1 MGVCTAWRYVD
12 SVDLIDLDE
21 LASLGV
27 RCLLLDRDNT
37 LVPRDATVAPPSV
50 AAWLDHARELGLGLC
65 IVSNNFHSKDVE
77 RSARELGC
85 EVVHHAMKP
94 APFAVWAAL
103 RKMGV
108 SRDEAVLVGD
118 QLFTDVAGGTFS
130 GVRTILVRPQ
140 STKDLWY
147 TQLFRVVERRMLKD
161 AKFKSA
167 ADGGDARP

>member
-1 MGVCTAWRYVD
+1 MGICTAWRYVA
-12 SVDLIDLDE
+12 SVDLIDLEE
-21 LASLGV
+21 LVSLGV

-37 LVPRDATVAPPSV
+37 LVPRDATVAPPEV
-50 AAWLDHARELGLGLC
+50 AAWLDRAREMGLGLC

-77 RSARELGC
+77 RSASELGC

-94 APFAVWAAL
+94 APFAIWAGL

-108 SRDEAVLVGD
+108 RRDQAVLVGD
-118 QLFTDVAGGTFS
+118 QLVTDIAGGSLS

-147 TQLFRVVERRMLKD
+147 TQLFRIVERRLLKD
-161 AKFKSA
+161 ARFKGEPG
-167 ADGGDARP
+167 GGDDHS